1 MSDGESETPAKK
13 KNIQY
18 GSLEGKV
25 GESGAE
31 SIQKGVE
38 AGNINI
44 SDPSKFIHSYSAFVV
59 NILIHRAAPPKQS
72 STGIN

>member
-44 SDPSKFIHSYSAFVV
+44 SDPSNFTPIP
-59 NILIHRAAPPKQS
+59 LLL
-72 STGIN
+72 

>member
-1 MSDGESETPAKK
+1 MSDSEAETPAKK
-13 KNIQY
+13 KKLQY

-25 GESGAE
+25 GESGSD

-44 SDPSKFIHSYSAFVV
+44 SDPSMLFG
-59 NILIHRAAPPKQS
+59 N
-72 STGIN
+72 